1 MTLMHRRNG
10 PDITRAE
17 RLLPMGV
24 AEGCRL
30 RKPVDMDEV
39 LAQVLWRGEVFGP
52 VLPVTRYAW

>member
-1 MTLMHRRNG
+1 MTPMHRRNG

-17 RLLPMGV
+17 RLSPMGV

-30 RKPVDMDEV
+30 RKTVDMDEV
-39 LAQVLWRGEVFGP
+39 LAQVLRRGEVFGP

>member
-1 MTLMHRRNG
+1 MHRRNG
-10 PDITRAE
+10 PGITRAE

-39 LAQVLWRGEVFGP
+39 LWRGEVFGP